1 MSQKRQAARVVL
13 LNQSNEIFLIHSE
26 DPIDPFKPSWWEIPG
41 GGVGWGED
49 SATAASRELWE
60 ETGIEAE
67 MGPVIWTQQVQFT
80 FGPYFFDNDEKIHI
94 AWCNGGEYKP
104 KHLEALEA
112 AAFIEAQWW
121 SVEDLLSSD
130 APVLPERLREFLPD
144 LVQGN
149 IPSTPIDISPR
160 SFP

>member
-13 LNQSNEIFLIHSE
+13 LNKSNEIFLIHSE

-41 GGVGWGED
+41 GGIGWGED

-60 ETGIEAE
+60 ETGIQAE
-67 MGPVIWTQQVQFT
+67 MGPVVWTQQVQFT

-94 AWCNGGEYKP
+94 AWCDGGEYRP

-112 AAFIEAQWW
+112 AAFIEARWW
-121 SVEDLLSSD
+121 SVEELLSFDFQFYPKGS
-130 APVLPERLREFLPD
+130 E
-144 LVQGN
+144 N
-149 IPSTPIDISPR
+149 SCPILLKGR
-160 SFP
+160 SLQRQ

>member
-1 MSQKRQAARVVL
+1 MRL
-13 LNQSNEIFLIHSE
+13 
-26 DPIDPFKPSWWEIPG
+26 KPNKYVFPG
-41 GGVGWGED
+41 GAWDKVDTDVPFVHGLSDYQKKLLRLETDFAESSYLGI
-49 SATAASRELWE
+49 TAIRELWE

-94 AWCNGGEYKP
+94 AWCDGGEYQP

-130 APVLPERLREFLPD
+130 FPVLPERLREFFPD
-144 LVQGN
+144 LTQGN
-149 IPSTPIDISPR
+149 IPSTPIDISPKN
-160 SFP
+160 SD